1 MAHPDSLMWE
11 VGGID
16 KVDGK
21 TAFAYREKDAYA
33 KAVVEEYIR
42 QLGFGI
48 VNFANIFRPEKIL
61 LGGGVCAEGDNLI
74 KPLQAIMDR
83 DLFGGDM
90 GPAVP
95 IGVASLGNSA
105 GILGAAALWM

>member
-1 MAHPDSLMWE
+1 MAHPDSKMWE
-11 VGGID
+11 IGSID
-16 KVDGK
+16 DVNGK
-21 TAFAYREKDAYA
+21 TAFAYREKDKYA

-83 DLFGGDM
+83 DLFGKDM

-95 IGVASLGNSA
+95 ISVASLGNSA